1 MSTNPATNDVTPIDP
16 DDELLVAYLDGEL
29 ENRQRDGLEER
40 LLAEPDLREKLQSL
54 QAGWELLDALPSPTT
69 NERLVES
76 TLELVVSDILKV
88 LPPSEAAL
96 AAQTAASS
104 PLRRYRWPFVI
115 ASVCA
120 LLAALGWFGGYQYRR
135 AAEHEQASKLALAE
149 NLDAYLWSGDL
160 KLMRLL
166 QSDASWLNMLTTI
179 SEIGQVKADTVTVVR
194 DTPVKSRF
202 AVVGQMTA
210 AQRGTLEARWDELS
224 QLDPP
229 TLGKVRETAA
239 AVTAQPDADLLLQ
252 TMNSYAAWRSTLPGE
267 MRDAMEKS
275 DGTKRKSAITQA
287 IEFTLQSVSRR
298 SGGMLDEDTVDRI
311 YFALKTFLDERM
323 RADPKLNAAIEQGTQ
338 MFGPNAQVFAM
349 SRLVSNDSRG
359 RGRMKPPPGF
369 NQIESLTSSELDSI
383 IGILS
388 DDAIEDLNLL
398 TNWSPYSGHDPRLLE
413 STLLTW
419 AEETVRRKFESMR
432 PERGTLLERYTE
444 MSDQERDIIDLLPP
458 DEMKR
463 RLNGRSRSPFGR

>member
-1 MSTNPATNDVTPIDP
+1 MDEVTPIDP

-29 ENRQRDGLEER
+29 ENRQRDDLEER
-40 LLAEPDLREKLQSL
+40 LLAEPELRAKLQSL

-76 TLELVVSDILKV
+76 TLEMVVSDVLKA
-88 LPPSEAAL
+88 LPPSETSPVAESA
-96 AAQTAASS
+96 AAS
-104 PLRRYRWPFVI
+104 PLKRYRWPI
-115 ASVCA
+115 GIAGASVV
-120 LLAALGWFGGYQYRR
+120 LAALGWFAGYQYRR

-160 KLMRLL
+160 RLMRLL

-179 SEIGQVKADTVTVVR
+179 SEIGQVNAETVTVVR
-194 DTPVKSRF
+194 DTPVKKRF
-202 AVVGQMTA
+202 SALGQLTD
-210 AQRGTLEARWDELS
+210 AQRRTLETRWDELT

-229 TLGKVRETAA
+229 AINKVRETA
-239 AVTAQPDADLLLQ
+239 DAGR
-252 TMNSYAAWRSTLPGE
+252 ATLPGE
-267 MRDAMEKS
+267 MRDAIERS
-275 DGTKRKSAITQA
+275 DGTKQKSAISQA

-311 YFALKTFLDERM
+311 YFALKTFLDERI
-323 RADPKLNAAIEQGTQ
+323 RDNPKLQESIERGAEV
-338 MFGPNAQVFAM
+338 FGPGSTVFAM
-349 SRLVSNDSRG
+349 SRMVADEKRG
-359 RGRMKPPPGF
+359 RGRLKVPPGYS
-369 NQIESLTSSELDSI
+369 QIAKLTPAELDSI

-388 DDAIEDLNLL
+388 DSAIEDLNLL
-398 TNWSPYSGHDPRLLE
+398 TNWSPYSGYDPRLLE

-419 AEETVRRKFESMR
+419 AEETLRRKFEAQR

-444 MSDQERDIIDLLPP
+444 MSDQERDILDLSSPS
-458 DEMKR
+458 EIKR